1 MVGLGESFEEILQTM
16 DDLLDAGCSIM
27 TIGQYLRPSP
37 RHYPVMEYIQ
47 PEIFS
52 ELKKIAL
59 EKGFKAAECGPL
71 VRSSYHASEYKI

>member
-1 MVGLGESFEEILQTM
+1 
-16 DDLLDAGCSIM
+16 
-27 TIGQYLRPSP
+27 
-37 RHYPVMEYIQ
+37 VMEYIQ